1 MNDMDKTIIVNLVE
15 QALQLILIISLPP
28 IIITAVVGISV
39 SLLLAL
45 TQLQEQ
51 TVTFVFKLVA
61 IIIGLMITGLWIGE
75 DLTEFTTYAFNLI
88 GN

>member
-1 MNDMDKTIIVNLVE
+1 MKDMDKTIIVNLVE

-28 IIITAVVGISV
+28 IVITAVVGISV
-39 SLLLAL
+39 SLVLAL

-51 TVTFVFKLVA
+51 TVTFLFKLVA

-75 DLTEFTTYAFNLI
+75 DLTEFTIYAFNLI
-88 GN
+88 GR

>member
-1 MNDMDKTIIVNLVE
+1 MDKNIIINLIE

-28 IIITAVVGISV
+28 IVITAVVGISI

-51 TVTFVFKLVA
+51 TVTFLFKLIS

-75 DLTEFTTYAFNLI
+75 DLAEFTTYAFNLI
-88 GN
+88 GR

>member
-1 MNDMDKTIIVNLVE
+1 MDKTIIVNLVE

>member
-1 MNDMDKTIIVNLVE
+1 MDKNIIVNLVE

-75 DLTEFTTYAFNLI
+75 DLAEFTAYAFNLI
-88 GN
+88 GK

>member
-1 MNDMDKTIIVNLVE
+1 MDKTIIVNLVE

-28 IIITAVVGISV
+28 IVITAVVGISV
-39 SLLLAL
+39 SLVLAL

-51 TVTFVFKLVA
+51 TVTFLFKLVA

-75 DLTEFTTYAFNLI
+75 DLTEFTIYAFNLI
-88 GN
+88 GR